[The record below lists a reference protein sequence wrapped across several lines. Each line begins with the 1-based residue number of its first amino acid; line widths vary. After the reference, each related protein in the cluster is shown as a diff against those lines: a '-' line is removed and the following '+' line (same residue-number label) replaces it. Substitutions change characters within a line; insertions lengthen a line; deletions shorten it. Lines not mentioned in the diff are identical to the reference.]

1 MYYKL
6 INTKLHLLWL
16 FRARNAVSL
25 GRHSSVSPGIIQISL
40 RPKILVKPTGP
51 INQTL
56 GKNHHRY
63 VNSLRTKA
71 VVAI

>member
-1 MYYKL
+1 MRY
-6 INTKLHLLWL
+6 
-16 FRARNAVSL
+16 AVSL
-25 GRHSSVSPGIIQISL
+25 ERHSPVSPSIIRMSL